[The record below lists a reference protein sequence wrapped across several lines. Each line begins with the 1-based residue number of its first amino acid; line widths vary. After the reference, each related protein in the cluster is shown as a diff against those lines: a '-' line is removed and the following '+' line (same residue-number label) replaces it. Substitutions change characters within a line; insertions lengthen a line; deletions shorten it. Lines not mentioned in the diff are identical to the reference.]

1 MFGQEILEVLYSP
14 VKAFKKIIEK
24 PDFKGVLLVLV
35 LVIASAV
42 AVQYIASSKQYLET
56 RMPDDE
62 LWTEELFNQHVWT
75 SNGELSRNVLDY
87 EIGNSSISSSALDST
102 TIWLKLA
109 AIEPINCLNGTGYTE
124 LFFWMNWTNDAGA
137 SPSSGT
143 IRLLSGSEDS
153 YFAHDMTTLVGSNAD
168 FTNVTLNIGP
178 NNGWD
183 SNNSADWENI
193 TGLEFELVWSNS
205 ANLEMTVDG
214 LFFRSF
220 ASSVESGTF
229 YIEFIS
235 VAIQAGMTWVIWAG
249 LIIIVAKIFNEDLG
263 KWNTFFAIVGY
274 VFMVTVVTNIIT
286 AVLASTLPDLTYLLD
301 STASFYYARNADVWL
316 SNIAYQL
323 LTPLLW
329 VGYVWT
335 TGLSALILRQMK
347 EEITWGKALTIVV
360 IAFAARLVLSAFGF

>member
-1 MFGQEILEVLYSP
+1 
-14 VKAFKKIIEK
+14 
-24 PDFKGVLLVLV
+24 
-35 LVIASAV
+35 
-42 AVQYIASSKQYLET
+42 
-56 RMPDDE
+56 
-62 LWTEELFNQHVWT
+62 
-75 SNGELSRNVLDY
+75 
-87 EIGNSSISSSALDST
+87 
-102 TIWLKLA
+102 
-109 AIEPINCLNGTGYTE
+109 
-124 LFFWMNWTNDAGA
+124 
-137 SPSSGT
+137 
-143 IRLLSGSEDS
+143 
-153 YFAHDMTTLVGSNAD
+153 MTTLVGSNAD